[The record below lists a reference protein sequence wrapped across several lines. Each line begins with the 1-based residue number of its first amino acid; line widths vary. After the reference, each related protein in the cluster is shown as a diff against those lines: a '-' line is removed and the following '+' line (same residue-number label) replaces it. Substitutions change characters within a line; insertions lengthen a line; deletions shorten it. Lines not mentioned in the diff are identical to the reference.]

1 MPRLI
6 RGRTTVFIYALL
18 GVWGYV
24 LYGFG
29 PVVGLLRDEQH
40 TSRGV
45 ASLHSTAFAFGALI
59 GGATTPWLVR
69 RYGRPATMWAG
80 TLGTVVAVAALCL
93 VRPLPLT
100 LAVSLLFGLIG
111 TFLLSGIVSSL
122 SDTHGDAAPAAI
134 SEANAVACAIGAV
147 APVVVG
153 ATVGAGL
160 GWRPGFAVGAGL
172 FVILAIVGLV
182 WQVRF
187 PSAAA
192 PTVPMEHPAVPPAAR
207 SAAAG
212 RLPRAYWL
220 AFLVMG
226 LCGSVEVSVNLWS
239 ADLLRERAGMA
250 PGQAAAAV
258 SAVVG
263 GMFLGRA
270 LGARFALRYPPTTVL
285 LGALG
290 LSVGGFALFWLSM
303 VPALGVAGLIVLGL
317 GNALH
322 YPLAIS
328 IALAAADGRPDLAAS
343 RSAYAMAFAFGVA
356 PFMLG
361 GLADAAGVRWAF
373 LLVPAMLAVAATVV
387 MRLRRTA
394 VIATPEPALA
404 VP

>member
-1 MPRLI
+1 VPRLF
-6 RGRTTVFIYALL
+6 RGRTTLFIYALL

-45 ASLHSTAFAFGALI
+45 ASLHSTAFALGALI

-80 TLGTVVAVAALCL
+80 VFGTVGVIGAMCL

-100 LAVSLLFGLIG
+100 LLASVFFGLIG

-134 SEANAVACAIGAV
+134 SEANAVACAVGAV
-147 APVVVG
+147 APVAIGAAVG
-153 ATVGAGL
+153 AHL
-160 GWRPGFAVGAGL
+160 GWRPGFLVGGAL
-172 FVILAIVGLV
+172 FVILAVAGLALR
-182 WQVRF
+182 VRF
-187 PSAAA
+187 P
-192 PTVPMEHPAVPPAAR
+192 TVRAVPV
-207 SAAAG
+207 SVG
-212 RLPRAYWL
+212 TTTGQLPRAYWL
-220 AFLVMG
+220 AFLVMCM
-226 LCGSVEVSVNLWS
+226 CGSVEVSVNLWS
-239 ADLLRERAGMA
+239 ADLLRVRAGMA
-250 PGQAAAAV
+250 PGEAAAAV

-270 LGARFALRYPPTTVL
+270 LGARLALRYAPTTVF
-285 LGALG
+285 LGALAVS
-290 LSVGGFALFWLSM
+290 LTGFALFWVSTS
-303 VPALGVAGLIVLGL
+303 PALGVAGLIVLGL

-328 IALAAADGRPDLAAS
+328 IALVAATGQPDLAAS
-343 RSAYAMAFAFGVA
+343 RSAYAMAFSFGLA
-356 PFMLG
+356 PFLLG
-361 GLADAAGVRWAF
+361 GLADVAGVRWAF
-373 LLVPAMLAVAATVV
+373 LLVPAMLAVAGMVV
-387 MRLRRTA
+387 LRLRRSALT
-394 VIATPEPALA
+394 VPPEPALA

>member
-1 MPRLI
+1 VPRLI
-6 RGRTTVFIYALL
+6 RGQPTLFIYALL

-45 ASLHSTAFAFGALI
+45 ASLHSTAFAIGAVI
-59 GGATTPWLVR
+59 GGALTPWLVR
-69 RYGRPATMWAG
+69 RYGRPATMWTG
-80 TLGTVVAVAALCL
+80 LLGTIVVVGAMCL
-93 VRPLPLT
+93 ARPLPLT
-100 LAVSLLFGLIG
+100 LVVSVFFGLIG

-134 SEANAVACAIGAV
+134 SEANAVACAVGAL
-147 APVVVG
+147 APVAIG
-153 ATVGAGL
+153 ATVGANL
-160 GWRPGFAVGAGL
+160 GWRPGFLVGAVL
-172 FVILAIVGLV
+172 FVILAAVGLF
-182 WQVRF
+182 WRVRL
-187 PSAAA
+187 PS
-192 PTVPMEHPAVPPAAR
+192 VRPALV
-207 SAAAG
+207 SAEASG

-226 LCGSVEVSVNLWS
+226 MCGSVEVSVNLWS
-239 ADLLRERAGMA
+239 ADLLRVRAGMD

-270 LGARFALRYPPTTVL
+270 LGARLALRHPPATVL

-290 LSVGGFALFWLSM
+290 VSIVGFALFWVSTA
-303 VPALGVAGLIVLGL
+303 PAFGVAGLIVLGL

-328 IALAAADGRPDLAAS
+328 IALRAANGQPDLAAS

-356 PFMLG
+356 PFLLG
-361 GLADAAGVRWAF
+361 GLADMTGVRWAF
-373 LLVPAMLAVAATVV
+373 LLVPGMLAVAATLV
-387 MRLRRTA
+387 MTLRRGA
-394 VIATPEPALA
+394 VVAAPEPAL
-404 VP
+404 VLGS